1 MVPLCRLVAF
11 SVASPVSPLSVS
23 LASLIQIQLRL
34 QIWSHRQIP
43 IVIQVH
49 FQVQI
54 QVQIQI
60 NFRIHVQIQIL
71 AQMQVQIQFQVGIQL
86 RTQMQMWFTFSFT
99 FLSGF
104 RFTFSWSCRRQLVQ
118 VVCRDLPNGGL
129 GGTLLQRHVCPALAK
144 VRAWIADHL
153 IRNGHNLSSRAF
165 LALAR
170 GLAHSCPSQQEQLQ
184 LRYFRVAQ
192 AVPFDPCWLSGFHC
206 GRFPRP
212 CQSLGWAF
220 VVITRD
226 GELVAAAYGA
236 PPKWADTAQVA
247 GSWVCKWRCST
258 CTFLRGCALIVI
270 QCVWERNAR

>member
-1 MVPLCRLVAF
+1 MPLCRLVAF

-170 GLAHSCPSQQEQLQ
+170 GLMPTLVLPNRSSCSYDTFVWRKQFHSIPAGCLV
-184 LRYFRVAQ
+184 F
-192 AVPFDPCWLSGFHC
+192 
-206 GRFPRP
+206 
-212 CQSLGWAF
+212 
-220 VVITRD
+220 T
-226 GELVAAAYGA
+226 VAAF
-236 PPKWADTAQVA
+236 PDHVSP
-247 GSWVCKWRCST
+247 
-258 CTFLRGCALIVI
+258 
-270 QCVWERNAR
+270 